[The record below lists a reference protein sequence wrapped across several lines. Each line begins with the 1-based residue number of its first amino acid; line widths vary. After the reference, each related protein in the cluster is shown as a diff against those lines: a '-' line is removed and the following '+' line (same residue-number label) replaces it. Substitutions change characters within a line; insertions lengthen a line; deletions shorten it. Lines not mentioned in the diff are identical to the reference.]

1 MSDFKAIRWKQRFE
15 NLTKAFENLSE
26 GMKLSTPSDLE
37 VQGIIKAFEF
47 SFELSWLTMKDYLES
62 KGIVL
67 KFPRDVIKEAFHSAI
82 IENGAVWMQMMD
94 DRNAVA
100 DAHNLYQFGKIHETI
115 KTIYHHEIARLIDFF
130 QKNEIDEFDSRLSKN
145 IPYLAA

>member
-1 MSDFKAIRWKQRFE
+1 MSDLKTVRWKQRFE

-26 GMKLSTPSDLE
+26 GMKLTAPSDLE

-94 DRNAVA
+94 DRNTT
-100 DAHNLYQFGKIHETI
+100 AHAYDHDRAEKIYQIVKIT
-115 KTIYHHEIARLIDFF
+115 YCSEIARLIDFF
-130 QKNEIDEFDSRLSKN
+130 KK
-145 IPYLAA
+145 AA